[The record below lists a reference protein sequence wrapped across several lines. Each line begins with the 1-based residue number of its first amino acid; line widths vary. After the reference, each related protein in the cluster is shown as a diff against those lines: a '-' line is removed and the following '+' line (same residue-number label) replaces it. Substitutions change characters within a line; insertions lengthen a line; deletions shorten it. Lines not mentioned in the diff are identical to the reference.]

1 MAVRIVLQADHPGM
15 FMPVAIVFAIVVAL
29 LVALGIA
36 RAGCAGGRG
45 GFMDNLAF
53 NATGG
58 EEREA
63 DKGGCS

>member
-1 MAVRIVLQADHPGM
+1 VRIVLETDDPGM

-36 RAGCAGGRG
+36 RAGTGAGGRG

-53 NATGG
+53 DATGG
-58 EEREA
+58 EERKA
-63 DKGGCS
+63 DQGGCS